1 MRTDRKTS
9 KDYIEE
15 IKEKYEREKNG
26 AFSTYLF
33 NPTPSLLKQLCIL
46 KADSLSVDDK
56 TVFNNFFNLND
67 GTSISRQIDLFD
79 TDKFRPMCK
88 LLKGS
93 TKYINPAGLEIIAVL
108 VGFKNRP
115 LKKFLNSQSSKD
127 VIITKEG
134 NDDFENVTVEIV
146 KKEANSIVT
155 ETFNYK
161 PLILVVLIAFIGG
174 LLYFLSLKK
183 CMVWEKDHYRKVSC
197 DYITEDINQQIVPL
211 DKETLYR
218 MKKVTITDTTT
229 FFNKDGSP
237 KIWYGKS
244 FYEEYEFFT
253 SPGLHPETRET
264 LKKITPYIVNK
275 YIRSKKE

>member
-46 KADSLSVDDK
+46 KADSLSIDDK

>member
-9 KDYIEE
+9 KDYIKE

-67 GTSISRQIDLFD
+67 GTSISRQIDLYD

-108 VGFKNRP
+108 VDFKNRP

-134 NDDFENVTVEIV
+134 NDGLENVTVEIV

-183 CMVWEKDHYRKVSC
+183 CMVWENDHYRKVSC
-197 DYITEDINQQIVPL
+197 DYITEDINQQVVPL
-211 DKETLYR
+211 DKEMLYR
-218 MKKVTITDTTT
+218 MRKITVNDTTT

-253 SPGLHPETRET
+253 SPGFHPETGET